1 MQHLNKDKVE
11 ILIKSIAQTVKEQR
25 QNLCKSQRL
34 LADEFAI
41 QKSLLSRLENA
52 NNEPKIGSLLMVA
65 EALGISASE
74 FFKMVEEKLPE
85 DFKLLD

>member
-52 NNEPKIGSLLMVA
+52 NNEPKIGSLWMVA
-65 EALGISASE
+65 EALGRQNFLKWLKKNYLKILSC
-74 FFKMVEEKLPE
+74 
-85 DFKLLD
+85 